1 MNRSVGGSSN
11 RYMTSHRI
19 SVATKTPEKEREKTK
34 SASSLQQILTFVLA
48 IGFGIFMTIMII
60 SMYEGE
66 SPLKM
71 IGLEYRVVAK
81 GLMEGNDDIDF
92 DKNAEME
99 NLKIKKPK
107 ALIEHHKKIDDITG
121 LRLDHLHDLHSQL
134 VDTLEWIKSLPYDNK
149 RGAYKSNIISWTS
162 ISNAEIHIMR
172 KLEIYLKQFT
182 KPSRIHWGPNQR
194 EAFRNTLQKGYQC
207 TTEEME
213 VQSRI
218 SNIISMDICSE
229 IEW

>member
-1 MNRSVGGSSN
+1 MVGG
-11 RYMTSHRI
+11 HEEDLI
-19 SVATKTPEKEREKTK
+19 QQKESV
-34 SASSLQQILTFVLA
+34 FV
-48 IGFGIFMTIMII
+48 GFLFWRRQ
-60 SMYEGE
+60 
-66 SPLKM
+66 PDKM
-71 IGLEYRVVAK
+71 AAK
-81 GLMEGNDDIDF
+81 RGW
-92 DKNAEME
+92 E

-107 ALIEHHKKIDDITG
+107 ALIEHHKKMDDITG